1 MPDKNAGASLSR
13 SHRPVFPARY
23 IVFVLC
29 LLLTFVSFILM
40 FSWSGHFIWPF
51 LVFGTLSI
59 IGFIDTQQTR
69 HSVLRNYPVSGHF
82 RFLFEAIRPE
92 IRQYFFESNQDGRPF
107 SRERRSMVY
116 DRAKGIEDV
125 LPFGTELDVY
135 DSAYGWVN
143 HSICPVEENHDDLRV
158 TIGGPDCKQPY
169 SASLFNISAMSFGSL
184 SANAILALNK
194 GAKAG
199 NFYHD
204 TGEGSV
210 SRYHREGG
218 GDLVWELG
226 SGYFGC
232 RATDGTFDAEK
243 FKKQAADPQIKMI
256 EIKMS
261 QGAKPGHG
269 GVLPG
274 PKVTEEI
281 AEARGIPM
289 GKDCIS
295 PASHSAYSTPLELLD
310 FIKTLRELSDGKPV
324 GFKLCIGHRWEFMAI
339 VKAMLKT
346 GIKPDFIVVDGA
358 EGGTGAAPV
367 EFANRLGT
375 PLRQGLSFVHNS
387 LVASGLRD
395 DIKIGASGKLISAF
409 DIAGTMC
416 LGADWGNSARGFMFA
431 VGCIQSQ
438 SCHTNKCPTGVAT
451 QDPKRQQAL
460 DVPDKSVRVTN
471 FHDNTLKALR
481 AFTAASGLKHPSEFR
496 PEHFFVRE
504 GERQILPASAALTWL
519 KKGALL
525 DEAHD
530 IPGYS
535 TYWTMAEAESFEPVH
550 SLAAAKALHHHKG
563 HH

>member
-1 MPDKNAGASLSR
+1 M
-13 SHRPVFPARY
+13 FPARY
-23 IVFVLC
+23 TVFILCIVLALVALV
-29 LLLTFVSFILM
+29 LTFAL
-40 FSWSGHFIWPF
+40 SGYFVWPF
-51 LVFGTLSI
+51 LVFAVLSA
-59 IGFIDTQQTR
+59 IGYLDVRQTR
-69 HSVLRNYPVSGHF
+69 HAILRNYPVSGHF

-92 IRQYFFESNQDGRPF
+92 LRQYFFESNQDGRPF

-116 DRAKGIEDV
+116 DRAKDIEDV

-135 DSAYGWVN
+135 DTSYGWVN
-143 HSICPVEENHDDLRV
+143 HSICPKPHNHEDMRV

-169 SASLFNISAMSFGSL
+169 SASLYNISAMSFGSL
-184 SANAILALNK
+184 SGNAILALNK

-199 NFYHD
+199 GFYHD

-210 SRYHREGG
+210 SRYHRQGG

-232 RATDGTFDAEK
+232 RADDGTFDAEK
-243 FKKQAADPQIKMI
+243 FAKQAVEPQIKMI

-281 AEARGIPM
+281 AEARGVPI
-289 GKDCIS
+289 GTDCIS
-295 PASHSAYSTPLELLD
+295 PASHSAFSTPVELLH
-310 FIKTLRELSDGKPV
+310 FIVQLRELSGGKPV

-375 PLRQGLSFVHNS
+375 PLRQGLTFVHNC
-387 LVASGLRD
+387 LVVTGLRE
-395 DIKIGASGKLISAF
+395 DIRIGAAGKLISAF
-409 DIAGTMC
+409 DIAGALA
-416 LGADWGNSARGFMFA
+416 LGADWVNSARGFMFA

-438 SCHTNKCPTGVAT
+438 SCHTNRCPTGVAT

-460 DVPDKSVRVTN
+460 VVPDKAQRVAN
-471 FHDNTLKALR
+471 FHRNTLKSLR
-481 AFTAASGLKHPSEFR
+481 DFSAAAGLSHPREFK
-496 PEHFFVRE
+496 PEHFYLHEGLRE
-504 GERQILPASAALTWL
+504 IMPASVALSWL

-525 DEAHD
+525 EKSHN

-535 TYWTMAEAESFEPVH
+535 TYWEMAEAESFHPAKSVE
-550 SLAAAKALHHHKG
+550 AAKSAHA
-563 HH
+563 

>member
-1 MPDKNAGASLSR
+1 M
-13 SHRPVFPARY
+13 FPARY
-23 IVFVLC
+23 AVFALC
-29 LLLTFVSFILM
+29 IATALLSLFLGFSVNSHFLWLFIL
-40 FSWSGHFIWPF
+40 SAALTCVGLID
-51 LVFGTLSI
+51 LV
-59 IGFIDTQQTR
+59 QTK
-69 HSVLRNYPVSGHF
+69 HAVLRNYPISGHF

-92 IRQYFFESNQDGRPF
+92 LRQYFFESNQDGRPF
-107 SRERRSMVY
+107 SRERRTMVY
-116 DRAKGIEDV
+116 DRAKDIEGV

-135 DSAYGWVN
+135 DRAYGWVN
-143 HSICPVEENHDDLRV
+143 HSVLPQPHHPEDLRV

-184 SANAILALNK
+184 SGNAILALNK

-232 RATDGTFDAEK
+232 RAADGSFDPEK
-243 FKKQAADPQIKMI
+243 FAKQAANPQIRMI

-274 PKVTEEI
+274 AKVTEEI
-281 AEARGIPM
+281 ADARGIPL
-289 GKDCIS
+289 GKECIS
-295 PASHSAYSTPLELLD
+295 PASHSAFSTPLELLA
-310 FIKTLRELSDGKPV
+310 FINQLRELSGGKPV

-375 PLRQGLSFVHNS
+375 PLRQGLLFVHNC
-387 LVASGLRD
+387 LVGTGLRE

-409 DIAGTMC
+409 DIAGIMA
-416 LGADWGNSARGFMFA
+416 LGADWVNSARGFMFA

-451 QDPKRQQAL
+451 QDPRRQKAL
-460 DVPDKSVRVTN
+460 NVPDKAQRVAN
-471 FHDNTLKALR
+471 FHRNTMKSLAE
-481 AFTAASGLKHPSEFR
+481 FTAAVGLDHPSDFK
-496 PEHFFVRE
+496 PEHFYLRAGQRE
-504 GERQILPASAALTWL
+504 IMPASAALTWV
-519 KKGALL
+519 KTGALL
-525 DEAHD
+525 NPEHD
-530 IPGYS
+530 IAGYS
-535 TYWTMAEAESFEPVH
+535 TYWSMADADSFVPSK
-550 SLAAAKALHHHKG
+550 SLSAAKAEFRHHLSHS
-563 HH
+563 

>member
-1 MPDKNAGASLSR
+1 
-13 SHRPVFPARY
+13 VFPARY
-23 IVFVLC
+23 SVFILC
-29 LLLTFVSFILM
+29 IALALVALVLTFAL
-40 FSWSGHFIWPF
+40 SGYFVWPF
-51 LVFGTLSI
+51 LIFAALSV
-59 IGFIDTQQTR
+59 IGYLDLRQTR
-69 HSVLRNYPVSGHF
+69 HAILRNYPVAGHF

-92 IRQYFFESNQDGRPF
+92 LRQYFFESNQDGRPF

-116 DRAKGIEDV
+116 DRAKDIEDV

-135 DSAYGWVN
+135 DTSYGWVN
-143 HSICPVEENHDDLRV
+143 HSVCPKPHKHEDMRV

-169 SASLFNISAMSFGSL
+169 SASLYNISAMSFGSL
-184 SANAILALNK
+184 SGNAILALNK

-199 NFYHD
+199 GFYHD

-210 SRYHREGG
+210 SRYHRQGG

-232 RATDGTFDAEK
+232 RADDGTFDADK
-243 FKKQAADPQIKMI
+243 FAKQAVEPQIKMI

-281 AEARGIPM
+281 AEARGVPV
-289 GKDCIS
+289 GTDCIS
-295 PASHSAYSTPLELLD
+295 PASHSAFSTPIELLH
-310 FIKTLRELSDGKPV
+310 FIAQLRELSGGKPV

-375 PLRQGLSFVHNS
+375 PLRQGLTFVHNC
-387 LVASGLRD
+387 LVGTGLRE
-395 DIKIGASGKLISAF
+395 DIRIGASGKLISAF
-409 DIAGTMC
+409 DIAGAIA
-416 LGADWGNSARGFMFA
+416 LGADWVNSARGFMFA

-438 SCHTNKCPTGVAT
+438 SCHTNRCPTGVAT

-460 DVPDKSVRVTN
+460 VVPDKAQRVTN
-471 FHDNTLKALR
+471 FHRNTLKSLR
-481 AFTAASGLKHPSEFR
+481 DFAAAAGLNHPREFK
-496 PEHFFVRE
+496 PEHFYLHEGLRE
-504 GERQILPASAALTWL
+504 IMPASVALSWL

-525 DEAHD
+525 EQSHNIA
-530 IPGYS
+530 GYS
-535 TYWTMAEAESFEPVH
+535 TYWEMAEAESFLPVK
-550 SLAAAKALHHHKG
+550 SVEAAKSAHG
-563 HH
+563 

>member
-1 MPDKNAGASLSR
+1 MR
-13 SHRPVFPARY
+13 SHLPVFPTRY
-23 IVFVLC
+23 NVLAFCLVLTVIFFVEM
-29 LLLTFVSFILM
+29 LLVSAYF
-40 FSWSGHFIWPF
+40 FWPF
-51 LVFGTLSI
+51 LVFAVLSG
-59 IGFIDTQQTR
+59 IGYRDMRQTK
-69 HSVLRNYPVSGHF
+69 HAVLRNYPLSGHF
-82 RFLFEAIRPE
+82 RFMFESIRPE
-92 IRQYFFESNQDGRPF
+92 LRQYFFESNQDGRPF

-116 DRAKGIEDV
+116 DRAKNIEDV
-125 LPFGTELDVY
+125 LPFGTEQDVY
-135 DSAYGWVN
+135 DGSYSWVN
-143 HSICPVEENHDDLRV
+143 HSICPKPHNPEDLRV

-169 SASLFNISAMSFGSL
+169 SASIYNISAMSFGSL
-184 SANAILALNK
+184 SGNAILALNK

-210 SRYHREGG
+210 SRYHRQGG

-232 RATDGTFDAEK
+232 RADDGTFDEAK
-243 FKKQAADPQIKMI
+243 FAKQAVEPQIKMI

-281 AEARGIPM
+281 AEARGVPV
-289 GKDCIS
+289 GVDCIS
-295 PASHSAYSTPLELLD
+295 PASHSAFSTPVELLE
-310 FIKTLRELSDGKPV
+310 FIVRLRDLSGGKPV

-375 PLRQGLSFVHNS
+375 PLRQGLTFVHNC
-387 LVASGLRD
+387 LVGTGLRK

-409 DIAGTMC
+409 DIAGAMA
-416 LGADWGNSARGFMFA
+416 LGADWVNSARGFMFA

-438 SCHTNKCPTGVAT
+438 SCHTNRCPTGVAT
-451 QDPKRQQAL
+451 QDPLRQKAL
-460 DVPDKSVRVTN
+460 VVPDKAQRVEN
-471 FHDNTLKALR
+471 FHRNTVKSLME
-481 AFTAASGLKHPSEFR
+481 FTAAAGLDHPREFK
-496 PEHFFVRE
+496 PEHFYLRE
-504 GERQILPASAALTWL
+504 GLREIMPASAALTWL

-525 DEAHD
+525 DPVHD

-535 TYWTMAEAESFEPVH
+535 TYWDMAVPDSFV
-550 SLAAAKALHHHKG
+550 AAKTLEAAKSLQHHHN

>member
-1 MPDKNAGASLSR
+1 M
-13 SHRPVFPARY
+13 FPARY
-23 IVFVLC
+23 SAFALCILTAGACLVLS
-29 LLLTFVSFILM
+29 LALNS
-40 FSWSGHFIWPF
+40 HFLWPF
-51 LVFGTLSI
+51 ALFATLSAV
-59 IGFIDTQQTR
+59 GAVDMTQTR
-69 HSVLRNYPVSGHF
+69 HAVLRNYPIAGHF
-82 RFLFEAIRPE
+82 RYLFEAVRPE
-92 IRQYFFESNQDGRPF
+92 LRQYFFESNQDGRPF

-116 DRAKGIEDV
+116 DRAKDIEGV
-125 LPFGTELDVY
+125 LAFGTERDVY
-135 DSAYGWVN
+135 DRSHGWVN
-143 HSICPVEENHDDLRV
+143 HSVCPQPHHPDDLRV
-158 TIGGPDCKQPY
+158 LIGGPDCKQPY

-210 SRYHREGG
+210 SRYHRQGG

-232 RATDGTFDAEK
+232 RTDNGTFDAEK

-274 PKVTEEI
+274 SKVTEEI
-281 AEARGIPM
+281 AEARGIPL
-289 GKDCIS
+289 GKECIS
-295 PASHSAYSTPLELLD
+295 PACHSAFSTPLELLD
-310 FIKTLRELSDGKPV
+310 FIRQLRDLSGGKPV

-339 VKAMLKT
+339 VKAMLET

-367 EFANRLGT
+367 EFANHLGT
-375 PLRQGLSFVHNS
+375 PLRQGLLFVHNC
-387 LVASGLRD
+387 LIGAGLRE

-409 DIAGTMC
+409 DIAGTMA
-416 LGADWGNSARGFMFA
+416 LGADWVNSARGFMFA

-451 QDPKRQQAL
+451 QDQKRQKAL
-460 DVPDKSVRVTN
+460 HVPSKAERVAN
-471 FHDNTLKALR
+471 FHRNTMKSLVE
-481 AFTAASGLKHPSEFR
+481 FTAASGLSQPCDFK
-496 PEHFFVRE
+496 PEHFFLRAGQRE
-504 GERQILPASAALTWL
+504 IMPASAALTWL
-519 KKGALL
+519 KPGALL
-525 DEAHD
+525 DETHD
-530 IPGYS
+530 VPGYS
-535 TYWTMAEAESFEPVH
+535 TYWTMASPDSFTPAKTLE
-550 SLAAAKALHHHKG
+550 AAKAQHRHHLG

>member
-1 MPDKNAGASLSR
+1 M
-13 SHRPVFPARY
+13 FPARY
-23 IVFVLC
+23 TVFALC
-29 LLLTFVSFILM
+29 IAATGL
-40 FSWSGHFIWPF
+40 F
-51 LVFGTLSI
+51 LVLSYLI
-59 IGFIDTQQTR
+59 NGYFLWAAAVLAALVGVGLWDLLQTR
-69 HSVLRNYPVSGHF
+69 HAVLRNYPVAGHF
-82 RFLFEAIRPE
+82 RYLFEAVRPE
-92 IRQYFFESNQDGRPF
+92 LRQYFFESNQDGRPF

-116 DRAKGIEDV
+116 DRAKNIEDV

-135 DSAYGWVN
+135 AGAYGWVN
-143 HSICPVEENHDDLRV
+143 HSISPKRHAPADLRV
-158 TIGGPDCKQPY
+158 TIGGPDCTQPY

-199 NFYHD
+199 HFYHD

-210 SRYHREGG
+210 SRYHRDGG

-232 RATDGTFDAEK
+232 RAEDGGFDADK
-243 FKKQAADPQIKMI
+243 FAKQAADPQIKMI

-269 GVLPG
+269 GVLPAAKIS
-274 PKVTEEI
+274 PEI

-289 GKDCIS
+289 GKDCVS
-295 PASHSAYSTPLELLD
+295 PASHSAFSTPIELLE
-310 FIKTLRELSDGKPV
+310 FIDQLRSLSGGKPV

-375 PLRQGLSFVHNS
+375 PLRQGLSFVHNC
-387 LVASGLRD
+387 LTGAGLRD

-409 DIAGTMC
+409 DIATALA
-416 LGADWGNSARGFMFA
+416 LGADWVNSARGFMFA

-451 QDPKRQQAL
+451 QDGRRQKAL
-460 DVPDKSVRVTN
+460 VVPDKAERVAN
-471 FHDNTLKALR
+471 FHRNTLKSLID
-481 AFTAASGLKHPSEFR
+481 FTAAAGLEHPRDFK
-496 PEHFFVRE
+496 PEHIYVRE
-504 GERQILPASAALTWL
+504 GLREIMPASAALTWL
-519 KKGALL
+519 EPDVLL
-525 DEAHD
+525 GEGHD
-530 IPGYS
+530 IAGYS
-535 TYWTMAEAESFEPVH
+535 TYWTMADPGSFTPAK
-550 SLAAAKALHHHKG
+550 SLAAARAEHHHHLG
-563 HH
+563 DR

>member
-1 MPDKNAGASLSR
+1 M
-13 SHRPVFPARY
+13 FPARY
-23 IVFVLC
+23 FVFVLC
-29 LLLTFVSFILM
+29 QALTFVSFVLM
-40 FSWSGHFIWPF
+40 FAWSGHFFWPF
-51 LVFGTLSI
+51 LVFAILSI
-59 IGFIDTQQTR
+59 IGFLDLHQDK
-69 HSVLRNYPVSGHF
+69 HAVLRNYPVTGHF
-82 RFLFEAIRPE
+82 RYMFEAIRPE

-116 DRAKGIEDV
+116 DRAKNIEDV
-125 LPFGTELDVY
+125 LPFGTELNVY
-135 DSAYGWVN
+135 ASSYGWVN
-143 HSICPVEENHDDLRV
+143 HSICPKPENHDELRV
-158 TIGGPDCKQPY
+158 TIGGPDCKHPY
-169 SASLFNISAMSFGSL
+169 SASLYNISAMSFGSL

-232 RATDGTFDAEK
+232 RAADGSFDPEK
-243 FKKQAADPQIKMI
+243 FEKQAANPQIKMI

-274 PKVTEEI
+274 SKVTEEI
-281 AEARGIPM
+281 AEARGVPV
-289 GKDCIS
+289 GQDCIS
-295 PASHSAYSTPLELLD
+295 PASHSAFSTPLELLD
-310 FIKTLRELSDGKPV
+310 FIKTLRELSGGKPV

-339 VKAMLKT
+339 IKAMLQT

-358 EGGTGAAPV
+358 EGGTGAAPI

-375 PLRQGLSFVHNS
+375 PLRQGLSFVHNC
-387 LVASGLRD
+387 LVGSGLRD

-409 DIAGTMC
+409 DIAGIIAM
-416 LGADWGNSARGFMFA
+416 GADWVNSARGFMFA

-438 SCHTNKCPTGVAT
+438 SCHTNRCPTGVAT
-451 QDPKRQQAL
+451 QDPKRQMAL
-460 DVPDKSVRVTN
+460 VVPDKAERVAN
-471 FHDNTLKALR
+471 FHRNTLKSLM
-481 AFTAASGLKHPSEFR
+481 AFTAASGLSHPREFK

-504 GERQILPASAALTWL
+504 GQRAIMPASSALTWL

-525 DEAHD
+525 DQAHD

-535 TYWTMAEAESFEPVH
+535 TYWDMAVANSFE
-550 SLAAAKALHHHKG
+550 AAKSIEVAKALHHHRG

>member
-1 MPDKNAGASLSR
+1 M
-13 SHRPVFPARY
+13 FPARY
-23 IVFVLC
+23 TVFILC
-29 LLLTFVSFILM
+29 IALALVALVLTFAL
-40 FSWSGHFIWPF
+40 SGYFVWPF
-51 LVFGTLSI
+51 LIFAVLSA
-59 IGFIDTQQTR
+59 IGYLDVRQTR
-69 HSVLRNYPVSGHF
+69 HAILRNYPVSGHF

-92 IRQYFFESNQDGRPF
+92 LRQYFFESNQDGRPF

-116 DRAKGIEDV
+116 DRAKDIEDV

-135 DSAYGWVN
+135 DTSYGWVN
-143 HSICPVEENHDDLRV
+143 HSICPKPHNHEDMRV
-158 TIGGPDCKQPY
+158 AIGGPDCKQPY
-169 SASLFNISAMSFGSL
+169 SASLYNISAMSFGSL
-184 SANAILALNK
+184 SGNAILALNK

-199 NFYHD
+199 GFYHD

-210 SRYHREGG
+210 SRYHRQGG

-232 RATDGTFDAEK
+232 RADDGTFDADK
-243 FKKQAADPQIKMI
+243 FAKQAVEPQIKMI

-281 AEARGIPM
+281 AEARGVPV
-289 GKDCIS
+289 GTDCIS
-295 PASHSAYSTPLELLD
+295 PASHSAFSTPIELLH
-310 FIKTLRELSDGKPV
+310 FIAQLRDLSGGKPV

-375 PLRQGLSFVHNS
+375 PLRQGLTFVHNC
-387 LVASGLRD
+387 LVGTGLRE
-395 DIKIGASGKLISAF
+395 DIRIGASGKLISAF
-409 DIAGTMC
+409 DIAGAMA
-416 LGADWGNSARGFMFA
+416 LGADWVNSARGFMFA

-438 SCHTNKCPTGVAT
+438 SCHTNRCPTGVAT

-460 DVPDKSVRVTN
+460 VVPDKAQRVAN
-471 FHDNTLKALR
+471 FHRNTLKSLR
-481 AFTAASGLKHPSEFR
+481 DFSAAAGLSHPREFK
-496 PEHFFVRE
+496 PEHFYLHEGLRE
-504 GERQILPASAALTWL
+504 IMPASVALSWL

-525 DEAHD
+525 EQSHNIA
-530 IPGYS
+530 GYS
-535 TYWTMAEAESFEPVH
+535 TYWEMAEAESFLPVQ
-550 SLAAAKALHHHKG
+550 SVEAAKSAHG
-563 HH
+563 

>member
-1 MPDKNAGASLSR
+1 MFPSR
-13 SHRPVFPARY
+13 Y
-23 IVFVLC
+23 LVFVLC
-29 LLLTFVSFILM
+29 LIAAFLSFVLM
-40 FSWSGHFIWPF
+40 FAVSGHFVWPF
-51 LVFGTLSI
+51 LAFAAVSA
-59 IGFIDTQQTR
+59 IGYWDTQQTR
-69 HSVLRNYPVSGHF
+69 HSVLRNYPVTGHF

-92 IRQYFFESNQDGRPF
+92 LRQYFFESNQDGKPF

-116 DRAKGIEDV
+116 DRAKNIEDV
-125 LPFGTELDVY
+125 LPFGTEQDVY
-135 DSAYGWVN
+135 NGAYSWVN
-143 HSICPVEENHDDLRV
+143 HSICPRPENHMDLRV
-158 TIGGPDCKQPY
+158 TIGGPDCTQPY

-184 SANAILALNK
+184 SGNAILALNK
-194 GAKAG
+194 GAKKG

-232 RATDGTFDAEK
+232 RADDGTFDEEK
-243 FKKQAADPQIKMI
+243 FRKHAADPQVKMI

-281 AEARGIPM
+281 AEARGIPV
-289 GKDCIS
+289 GEDCIS
-295 PASHSAYSTPLELLD
+295 PASHSAFSTPLELLD
-310 FIKTLRELSDGKPV
+310 FIRRLRELSGGKPV

-375 PLRQGLSFVHNS
+375 PLRQGLSFVHNC
-387 LVASGLRD
+387 LVGAGLRD
-395 DIKIGASGKLISAF
+395 DIKIGASGQLISAF

-416 LGADWGNSARGFMFA
+416 LGADWVNSARGFMFA

-438 SCHTNKCPTGVAT
+438 SCHTNRCPTGVAT

-460 DVPDKSVRVTN
+460 IVPDKAERVAN
-471 FHDNTLKALR
+471 FHRNTLKSLM
-481 AFTAASGLKHPSEFR
+481 AFTAAAGLEHPGEFR
-496 PEHFFVRE
+496 PEHFYVRE
-504 GERQILPASAALTWL
+504 GQREILPASAALTWL
-519 KKGALL
+519 RKGSLL
-525 DEAHD
+525 DQAHD
-530 IPGYS
+530 IKGYS
-535 TYWTMAEAESFEPVH
+535 TYWNMAEADSFHP
-550 SLAAAKALHHHKG
+550 SKTMTAARAMHHHQP

>member
-1 MPDKNAGASLSR
+1 M
-13 SHRPVFPARY
+13 FPARY
-23 IVFVLC
+23 SVFVICIIVLLFS
-29 LLLTFVSFILM
+29 LLLAITVN
-40 FSWSGHFIWPF
+40 GHFLWAAAVSAV
-51 LVFGTLSI
+51 LVGVGVTDLL
-59 IGFIDTQQTR
+59 QTR
-69 HSVLRNYPVSGHF
+69 HAVLRNYPVSGHF

-92 IRQYFFESNQDGRPF
+92 LRQYFFESNQDGRPF

-116 DRAKGIEDV
+116 DRAKNSESV

-135 DSAYGWVN
+135 DRAYGWVN
-143 HSICPVEENHDDLRV
+143 HSVCPQPHHREDLRV
-158 TIGGPDCKQPY
+158 TIGGPDCTQPY

-184 SANAILALNK
+184 SGNAILALNK

-210 SRYHREGG
+210 SRYHRQGG

-232 RATDGTFDAEK
+232 RADDGGFDAAK
-243 FKKQAADPQIKMI
+243 FEKQAADPQIKMI

-274 PKVTEEI
+274 AKVTEEI
-281 AEARGIPM
+281 AEARGIPL
-289 GKDCIS
+289 GKECIS
-295 PASHSAYSTPLELLD
+295 PASHSAFSSPLELLD
-310 FIKTLRELSDGKPV
+310 FIQRLRQLSGGKPV

-375 PLRQGLSFVHNS
+375 PLRQGLLFVHNC
-387 LVASGLRD
+387 LVGAGLRE

-409 DIAGTMC
+409 DIAGTMA
-416 LGADWGNSARGFMFA
+416 LGADWVNSARGFMFA

-460 DVPDKSVRVTN
+460 NVPDKAQRVAN
-471 FHDNTLKALR
+471 FHCNTMKSLIE
-481 AFTAASGLKHPSEFR
+481 FTAAAGLDHPKEFR
-496 PEHFFVRE
+496 PEHFYLRAGQRE
-504 GERQILPASAALTWL
+504 IMPASAALTWV
-519 KKGALL
+519 KTGALL
-525 DEAHD
+525 DPSHD
-530 IPGYS
+530 IAGYS
-535 TYWTMAEAESFEPVH
+535 TYWAMAEADSFAPAKP
-550 SLAAAKALHHHKG
+550 LAVAKAEFRHHLS

>member
-1 MPDKNAGASLSR
+1 MEA
-13 SHRPVFPARY
+13 RPLFPARY
-23 IVFVLC
+23 TVFVLC
-29 LLLTFVSFILM
+29 LALTFLFFVLM
-40 FSWSGHFIWPF
+40 FAVSIHFFWPF
-51 LVFGTLSI
+51 LVCAVLSA
-59 IGFIDTQQTR
+59 IGYIDTHQTR
-69 HSVLRNYPVSGHF
+69 HSVLRNYPVAGHF

-92 IRQYFFESNQDGRPF
+92 LRQYFFESNQDGRPF

-116 DRAKGIEDV
+116 DRAKNIEDV

-135 DSAYGWVN
+135 DGSYGWVN
-143 HSICPVEENHDDLRV
+143 HSICPQPHSEGDMRV
-158 TIGGPDCKQPY
+158 TIGGPDCKHPY
-169 SASLFNISAMSFGSL
+169 SASLYNISAMSFGSL
-184 SANAILALNK
+184 SGNAILALNK

-199 NFYHD
+199 GFYHD

-232 RATDGTFDAEK
+232 RAEDGTFDAEK
-243 FKKQAADPQIKMI
+243 FQKLAADPQIKMI

-281 AEARGIPM
+281 AEARGIPI

-295 PASHSAYSTPLELLD
+295 PSSHSAFSTPLELLD
-310 FIKTLRELSDGKPV
+310 FIAELRRLSGGKPV

-375 PLRQGLSFVHNS
+375 PLRQGLTFVHNC
-387 LVASGLRD
+387 LVGTGLRD
-395 DIKIGASGKLISAF
+395 DIRIGASGKLISAF
-409 DIAGTMC
+409 DIAGVMA
-416 LGADWGNSARGFMFA
+416 LGADWVNSARGFMFA

-451 QDPKRQQAL
+451 QDPLRQKAL
-460 DVPDKSVRVTN
+460 DVPDKSQRVAN
-471 FHDNTLKALR
+471 FHRNTIKALKD
-481 AFTAASGLKHPSEFR
+481 FTAAAGFDHPKDFK
-496 PEHFFVRE
+496 PEHFYLRE
-504 GERQILPASAALTWL
+504 GLREILPASAALPWL
-519 KKGALL
+519 KKNALL
-525 DEAHD
+525 TDDHD

-535 TYWTMAEAESFEPVH
+535 TYWAMAEAESFQASKSVE
-550 SLAAAKALHHHKG
+550 AARALQHHKG

>member
-1 MPDKNAGASLSR
+1 MPICLR

-23 IVFVLC
+23 FVFLLC
-29 LLLTFVSFILM
+29 LFLTLVSFILI
-40 FSWSGHFIWPF
+40 FAWNIHFLWPF
-51 LVFGTLSI
+51 AVFSALSVT
-59 IGFIDTQQTR
+59 GVLDLSQTK
-69 HSVLRNYPVSGHF
+69 HSVLRNYPVIGHF

-92 IRQYFFESNQDGRPF
+92 LRQYFFESNQDGRPF

-116 DRAKGIEDV
+116 DRAKNIEDV

-135 DSAYGWVN
+135 DDAYGWVN
-143 HSICPVEENHDDLRV
+143 HSISPKPETHDDLRV
-158 TIGGPDCKQPY
+158 TIGGTDCKQPY

-184 SANAILALNK
+184 SGNAILALNK

-232 RATDGTFDAEK
+232 RAEDGTFDAEK
-243 FKKQAADPQIKMI
+243 FKTQAANPQIKMI

-281 AEARGIPM
+281 AEARGIPV
-289 GKDCIS
+289 GKECVS
-295 PASHSAYSTPLELLD
+295 PASHSAFSTPLELLD
-310 FIKTLRELSDGKPV
+310 FIARLRELSGGKPI
-324 GFKLCIGHRWEFMAI
+324 GFKLCVGHRWEFMAI

-375 PLRQGLSFVHNS
+375 PLRQGLSFVHNC
-387 LVASGLRD
+387 LVGTGLRD
-395 DIKIGASGKLISAF
+395 DIKLAASGKLISAY
-409 DIAGTMC
+409 DIAGTMA
-416 LGADWGNSARGFMFA
+416 LGADWVNSARGFMFA

-438 SCHTNKCPTGVAT
+438 SCHTNRCPTGVAT

-460 DVPDKSVRVTN
+460 DVPDKSQRVEN
-471 FHDNTLKALR
+471 FHRNTLRSLK
-481 AFTAASGLKHPSEFR
+481 AFTAASGFDHPSEFE
-496 PEHFFVRE
+496 PEHFYLRE
-504 GERQILPASAALTWL
+504 GNRAIMPASAALTWL
-519 KKGALL
+519 KRGELL
-525 DEAHD
+525 DEAHN
-530 IPGYS
+530 IPAYS
-535 TYWTMAEAESFEPVH
+535 TYWEMAVADSFHPAK
-550 SLAAAKALHHHKG
+550 SLATAKALQHHKVS
-563 HH
+563 H

>member
-1 MPDKNAGASLSR
+1 M
-13 SHRPVFPARY
+13 FPARY
-23 IVFVLC
+23 TVFILCIVLALVALV
-29 LLLTFVSFILM
+29 LTFAL
-40 FSWSGHFIWPF
+40 SGYFVWPF
-51 LVFGTLSI
+51 LVFAVLSA
-59 IGFIDTQQTR
+59 IGYLDIRQTR
-69 HSVLRNYPVSGHF
+69 HAILRNYPVSGHF

-92 IRQYFFESNQDGRPF
+92 LRQYFFESNQDGRPF

-116 DRAKGIEDV
+116 DRAKDIEDV

-135 DSAYGWVN
+135 DTSYGWVN
-143 HSICPVEENHDDLRV
+143 HSICPKPHNHEDMRV

-169 SASLFNISAMSFGSL
+169 SASLYNISAMSFGSL
-184 SANAILALNK
+184 SGNAILALNK

-199 NFYHD
+199 GFYHD

-210 SRYHREGG
+210 SRYHRQGG

-232 RATDGTFDAEK
+232 RADDGTFDAEK
-243 FKKQAADPQIKMI
+243 FAKQAVEPQIKMI

-281 AEARGIPM
+281 AEARGVPI
-289 GKDCIS
+289 GTDCIS
-295 PASHSAYSTPLELLD
+295 PASHSAFSTPVELLH
-310 FIKTLRELSDGKPV
+310 FIAQLRELSGGKPV

-375 PLRQGLSFVHNS
+375 PLRQGLTFVHNC
-387 LVASGLRD
+387 LVGTGLRE
-395 DIKIGASGKLISAF
+395 DIRIGAAGKLISAF
-409 DIAGTMC
+409 DIAGALA
-416 LGADWGNSARGFMFA
+416 LGADWVNSARGFMFA

-438 SCHTNKCPTGVAT
+438 SCHTNRCPTGVAT

-460 DVPDKSVRVTN
+460 VVPDKAQRVAN
-471 FHDNTLKALR
+471 FHRNTLKSLR
-481 AFTAASGLKHPSEFR
+481 DFSAAAGLSHPREFK
-496 PEHFFVRE
+496 PEHFYLHEGLRE
-504 GERQILPASAALTWL
+504 IMPASVALSWL

-525 DEAHD
+525 EKSHN

-535 TYWTMAEAESFEPVH
+535 TYWEMAEAESFHPAKSVE
-550 SLAAAKALHHHKG
+550 AAKSAHA
-563 HH
+563 